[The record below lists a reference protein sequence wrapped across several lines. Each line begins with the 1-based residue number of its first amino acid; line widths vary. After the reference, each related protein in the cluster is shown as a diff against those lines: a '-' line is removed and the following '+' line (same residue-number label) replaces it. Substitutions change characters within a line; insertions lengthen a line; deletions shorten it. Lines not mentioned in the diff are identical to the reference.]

1 MAPLSFAKSYSVIPL
16 LSTRMRPTG
25 EAPRAILVALVFAAS
40 ATARPAA
47 VTATTA
53 AAATAASNLLQ
64 FFIGSPCGCRS
75 TACAGRSVGCT
86 DPARGVTA
94 TRSRFDGPNER
105 VLSKTRLQRFEATAL
120 AFPVEVLGR
129 GEPWPRATSS

>member
-94 TRSRFDGPNER
+94 TRSLRRPER
-105 VLSKTRLQRFEATAL
+105 AGVVETRLQRFEATAL

-129 GEPWPRATSS
+129 GEPW